1 MRLVLTMTLLLTAC
15 QPAPADDES
24 PPQPTAP
31 SLQSVA
37 PPVAETDAT
46 VSPHLWGMNDV
57 GDALMYAPRESDDI
71 HISLRCAPDG
81 KIRIRA
87 FNPAHGGKRLYLASG
102 SESETFSADTFLAL
116 QEIVAAARRNLAPG
130 PWAYLVGGTETETTL
145 RRNRQALDS
154 IAFRPR
160 VLNDVSQVDSRASFL
175 GHAVRLPLML
185 APVGGMESFVD
196 YGRAFYDNNAG
207 LDKGREFPDAVH
219 ANQKRERAEAKAERA
234 AAKKS

>member
-102 SESETFSADTFLAL
+102 SESETFSARSIPGDGELLAVDEYSS
-116 QEIVAAARRNLAPG
+116 EIIISADNHVLA
-130 PWAYLVGGTETETTL
+130 
-145 RRNRQALDS
+145 
-154 IAFRPR
+154 AFRTSGAMEKGEP
-160 VLNDVSQVDSRASFL
+160 VETMNAKTPEELAEIQSF
-175 GHAVRLPLML
+175 
-185 APVGGMESFVD
+185 F
-196 YGRAFYDNNAG
+196 
-207 LDKGREFPDAVH
+207 
-219 ANQKRERAEAKAERA
+219 ANCKV
-234 AAKKS
+234 